1 MRFQI
6 ENLESSCSCSCWESE
21 SSELKI
27 VKECLREAAA
37 AQCGKYQGEQ
47 QGGEKRGKRREDHG
61 EGGQGGEGGEGAL
74 VQAAGQEPQEQLQR

>member
-1 MRFQI
+1 MKT
-6 ENLESSCSCSCWESE
+6 CSCWKSE

-27 VKECLREAAA
+27 AKECLREAAA
-37 AQCGKYQGEQ
+37 AQYGKYQGEQ

-61 EGGQGGEGGEGAL
+61 EGGEGAL

>member
-1 MRFQI
+1 M
-6 ENLESSCSCSCWESE
+6 
-21 SSELKI
+21 KI
-27 VKECLREAAA
+27 AKECLREAAA
-37 AQCGKYQGEQ
+37 AQYGKYQGEQ